1 MISMMHSLRSLD
13 VQTPARRFLS
23 YLTVGLVVVASGCVS
38 TRPPA
43 TTSAPTSAG
52 SSPAIR
58 SDAASQSSEQIIAEW
73 LQNRNVAEWIL
84 ARVAAACW
92 EVSQSNV
99 SPQARFEVLEL
110 RANFGS
116 SCISLMNGITP
127 RSQIVGMTILSSMVH
142 RVWVIEGQAASLFGS
157 QSAPLEQALTQIQ
170 NGLLTECRRY
180 CSEAE
185 IASILKGV
193 ESWRAAHPGK
203 LDATYLRFDTTTD
216 EIARTLGNVGDDPRG
231 LFGALDGR
239 LYNAILLGERM
250 MFQISRMPRLI
261 EWHTEAAMAAVL
273 AQQEVRQAVQSLKS
287 FERLEPVLTS
297 ESDRVQSTL
306 NAMPERL
313 AAALV
318 HQPEIVGLMQTSRD
332 LDTRLGALE
341 KTVETFD
348 RTVAQLSDRL
358 GVLGAATQPRSISLI
373 AGEAM
378 TAMLGPLRSI
388 VFLLTGGVAVLL
400 VLHAALRRWRS

>member
-1 MISMMHSLRSLD
+1 MMHQPRSLD
-13 VQTPARRFLS
+13 VETPVRRFLAC
-23 YLTVGLVVVASGCVS
+23 LTVGIAVVASGCVS
-38 TRPPA
+38 MRPPTA
-43 TTSAPTSAG
+43 TSAPTSAG
-52 SSPAIR
+52 SSPVIR

-84 ARVAAACW
+84 ARVAGACW
-92 EVSQSNV
+92 DVSQATT
-99 SPQARFEVLEL
+99 SPEARFEVLEL

-116 SCISLMNGITP
+116 SCMSLMNGITP

-142 RVWVIEGQAASLFGS
+142 RVWVTEGQAASLFGS

-170 NGLLTECRRY
+170 KSLLIECRRY

-185 IASILKGV
+185 ITGILKGV

-203 LDATYLRFDTTTD
+203 FDATYLRFDTTTD

-250 MFQISRMPRLI
+250 IFQISRMPRLI
-261 EWHTEAAMAAVL
+261 EWHTEAALAAAL
-273 AQQEVRQAVQSLKS
+273 AQKEVGDAVQSLKS

-332 LDTRLGALE
+332 LETRLGALE

-358 GVLGAATQPRSISLI
+358 GVLGAATQPRSISMT

-378 TAMLGPLRSI
+378 TAMLGPLRSV
-388 VFLLTGGVAVLL
+388 VFLLTGGVAMLL

>member
-1 MISMMHSLRSLD
+1 MMHQPRSLD
-13 VQTPARRFLS
+13 VETPVRRFLAC
-23 YLTVGLVVVASGCVS
+23 LTVGIAVVASGCVS
-38 TRPPA
+38 MRPPTA
-43 TTSAPTSAG
+43 TSAPTSAG
-52 SSPAIR
+52 SSPVIR

-84 ARVAAACW
+84 ARVAGACW
-92 EVSQSNV
+92 DVSQATT
-99 SPQARFEVLEL
+99 SPEARFEVLEL

-116 SCISLMNGITP
+116 SCMSLMNGITP

-142 RVWVIEGQAASLFGS
+142 RVWVTEGQAASLFGS

-170 NGLLTECRRY
+170 KSLLIECRRY

-185 IASILKGV
+185 ITGILKGV

-203 LDATYLRFDTTTD
+203 FDATYLRFDTTTD

-261 EWHTEAAMAAVL
+261 EWHTEAALAAAL
-273 AQQEVRQAVQSLKS
+273 AQKEVGDAVQSLKS

-332 LDTRLGALE
+332 LETRLGALE

-358 GVLGAATQPRSISLI
+358 GVLGAATQPRSISMT